1 MCRIAA
7 LLVSL
12 SLCFQRG
19 SRRGAGL
26 LKWELQRRVPRSD
39 PHAGFRLAG
48 GLGGRSPARVG
59 AVFGE
64 RGGRLLSTR

>member
-1 MCRIAA
+1 M
-7 LLVSL
+7 
-12 SLCFQRG
+12 
-19 SRRGAGL
+19 